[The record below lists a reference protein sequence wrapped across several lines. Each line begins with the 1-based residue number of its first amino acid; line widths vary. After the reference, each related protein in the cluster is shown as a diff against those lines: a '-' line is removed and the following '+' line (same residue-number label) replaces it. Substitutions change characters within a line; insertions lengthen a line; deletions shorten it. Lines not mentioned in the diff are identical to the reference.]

1 MKDGAEEFI
10 VESTP
15 VLDLKKHGL
24 GVSASVAPVNEES
37 WDSDRTEVYADVD
50 GENAIAHLIGEQGEN
65 FPITTFPYVMGRG
78 SECDLVLQG
87 KGVSRR
93 HAEIIFQSGRFVVN
107 DLESLNGLKVN
118 GYKVARVILE
128 ENDTI
133 KLGDVGLTF
142 RSGNQPGENST
153 ATLDNS
159 SAKAGLFS
167 KKGKVKQ
174 EVVQDKTFGPGI
186 FKRVLTGSLI
196 VASLALTVLAGY
208 KYLLG
213 NQIAGRIDESAG
225 MVESAQSVSSS
236 AAEVTATQVNAS
248 SDQTPADINL
258 AVPASALTST
268 PAAINSEID
277 PPPPISAPPPSIA
290 KSAPPVATETLHV
303 TAEPVAPKVEKSVR
317 PSVVAAA
324 PASKPSVSKQNA
336 PALVAPPKSSP
347 EAARNVAGLLESAE
361 EAYFQGRA
369 EDAMNSLKPLL
380 DDSRIA
386 DATRKQV
393 RSSYNNYSALFAQY
407 SSGQAEFSR
416 GNKESAFQQWT
427 SFMDKESSLFS
438 GRKSTYTRSISARV
452 VDEYVA
458 LGNESSRK
466 GDHHSAYRNW
476 QKALTLGDSVAAKIA
491 IDNANNKAMQL
502 YRQALR
508 LEYVNTTK
516 AKNLWH
522 EVVDLLPPGTEYNT
536 KASAKLAWYDKW
548 GT

>member
-24 GVSASVAPVNEES
+24 GVSASVAPVNEAN

-65 FPITTFPYVMGRG
+65 FPITTFPFVMGRG

-142 RSGNQPGENST
+142 RSGNQSGEN
-153 ATLDNS
+153 ATVILGQ
-159 SAKAGLFS
+159 AGTKTGLFS

-174 EVVQDKTFGPGI
+174 ELAQDKTFGPSI

-196 VASLALTVLAGY
+196 VASLALTALAGY
-208 KYLLG
+208 QYLLG

-225 MVESAQSVSSS
+225 MVESVQSVNSS
-236 AAEVTATQVNAS
+236 AAEVVAPSGNAP
-248 SDQTPADINL
+248 SDRAPADINM
-258 AVPASALTST
+258 AVPATASSST
-268 PAAINSEID
+268 PAAIHSEID
-277 PPPPISAPPPSIA
+277 PPPPISAPPVSIA
-290 KSAPPVATETLHV
+290 KSAPPVVSAAPPAKEV
-303 TAEPVAPKVEKSVR
+303 PVSPKIEKNVQAPI
-317 PSVVAAA
+317 VAAM
-324 PASKPSVSKQNA
+324 PASKTPAPKPNVSTQSA
-336 PALVAPPKSSP
+336 PAKPASDSVK
-347 EAARNVAGLLESAE
+347 NVIVLLDGAE
-361 EAYFQGRA
+361 EAYFQGKA
-369 EDAMNSLKPLL
+369 EDAMSSLKPLL
-380 DDSRIA
+380 DDSRITE
-386 DATRKQV
+386 ATRKQV
-393 RSSYNNYSALFAQY
+393 RNSYNNYSALFAQY
-407 SSGQAEFSR
+407 TSGQAEFSR

-427 SFMDKESSLFS
+427 AFMDKESSLFS

-452 VDEYVA
+452 LDEYVN

-476 QKALTLGDSVAAKIA
+476 QKALELGDSVAAKIA
-491 IDNANNKAMQL
+491 IDNANNRAMQL

-522 EVVDLLPPGTEYNT
+522 EVVELLPPGTEYNT
-536 KASAKLAWYDKW
+536 KASAKLAW
-548 GT
+548 

>member
-268 PAAINSEID
+268 P
-277 PPPPISAPPPSIA
+277 
-290 KSAPPVATETLHV
+290 
-303 TAEPVAPKVEKSVR
+303 
-317 PSVVAAA
+317 
-324 PASKPSVSKQNA
+324 
-336 PALVAPPKSSP
+336 
-347 EAARNVAGLLESAE
+347 EADQ
-361 EAYFQGRA
+361 F
-369 EDAMNSLKPLL
+369 
-380 DDSRIA
+380 
-386 DATRKQV
+386 
-393 RSSYNNYSALFAQY
+393 RS
-407 SSGQAEFSR
+407 
-416 GNKESAFQQWT
+416 
-427 SFMDKESSLFS
+427 
-438 GRKSTYTRSISARV
+438 
-452 VDEYVA
+452 
-458 LGNESSRK
+458 
-466 GDHHSAYRNW
+466 
-476 QKALTLGDSVAAKIA
+476 
-491 IDNANNKAMQL
+491 
-502 YRQALR
+502 
-508 LEYVNTTK
+508 
-516 AKNLWH
+516 
-522 EVVDLLPPGTEYNT
+522 
-536 KASAKLAWYDKW
+536 
-548 GT
+548 

>member
-1 MKDGAEEFI
+1 MKDGAEDFI

-50 GENAIAHLIGEQGEN
+50 GVNAIAHLIGEQGES
-65 FPITTFPYVMGRG
+65 FPITTFPFVMGRG

-142 RSGNQPGENST
+142 RSGNQPGENAAAAS
-153 ATLDNS
+153 NKP
-159 SAKAGLFS
+159 SAKVGLFA

-174 EVVQDKTFGPGI
+174 ELARDETFGPGI

-196 VASLALTVLAGY
+196 VASLVLAAFAGY
-208 KYLLG
+208 QYFLG
-213 NQIAGRIDESAG
+213 NQLAGRVDESAG
-225 MVESAQSVSSS
+225 MLEGAQPVSSP
-236 AAEVTATQVNAS
+236 AAEVTAISADVPLV
-248 SDQTPADINL
+248 QTPT
-258 AVPASALTST
+258 AVDTGVPTTGTIPT
-268 PAAINSEID
+268 PAALNSEVD
-277 PPPPISAPPPSIA
+277 PPPPISAPPASIA
-290 KSAPPVATETLHV
+290 KSVPPVANENL
-303 TAEPVAPKVEKSVR
+303 PVKDESVAQKAEKSVR
-317 PSVVAAA
+317 PAVVAAA
-324 PASKPSVSKQNA
+324 PVSKPPASKSSASAQVA
-336 PALVAPPKSSP
+336 PAKPASESVKNVKVMLDGA
-347 EAARNVAGLLESAE
+347 EAAYL
-361 EAYFQGRA
+361 QGRA
-369 EDAMNSLKPLL
+369 EEALNSLKPLL
-380 DDSRIA
+380 DDPHIS
-386 DATRKQV
+386 DASRKQV

-407 SSGQAEFSR
+407 SNGQAEFSR

-427 SFMDKESSLFS
+427 AFMDKESSVFS
-438 GRKSTYTRSISARV
+438 GKKSTYTRSISARV
-452 VDEYVA
+452 VDEYVS
-458 LGNESSRK
+458 LGNEASRK

-476 QKALTLGDSVAAKIA
+476 QKALGLGDSVAAKIA

-516 AKNLWH
+516 ARSLWR